1 MEMTFEISF
10 DLSDEYVYVK
20 TAGHATPEGFDK
32 MITGMINSP
41 QWKPGGK
48 QLIDHRNLNGKNLT
62 SADLQQIG
70 NIVKKYLKL
79 IGFGKCAYLIPD
91 SLGFGLVRM
100 YELMGGEK
108 LHQEMA
114 VFYDM
119 DEAVEWLKS

>member
-62 SADLQQIG
+62 AGDLQQIG
-70 NIVKKYLKL
+70 NIVKKYLKQ

-108 LHQEMA
+108 LHLEMA

-119 DEAVEWLKS
+119 DEAVEWLNN